1 MLDCSADFGSVSVK
15 LFVLHTLSPRNLQNE
30 LQHSSIA
37 ASISLTANIAN
48 IDAKVKIFLHF
59 RNEYLM
65 QQTGTSHFPKAKK
78 TGTTIAGILFKDGV
92 VLGADTRATEVVFTV
107 Y

>member
-1 MLDCSADFGSVSVK
+1 
-15 LFVLHTLSPRNLQNE
+15 
-30 LQHSSIA
+30 
-37 ASISLTANIAN
+37 
-48 IDAKVKIFLHF
+48 
-59 RNEYLM
+59 M